1 MTIIIKN
8 VCLLLEMLSITMC
21 LHQLYGEK
29 YRLDIATV
37 SLLAIDMI
45 MMQAISYLGLPYTVS
60 VLIYPI
66 IVVYCGVKF
75 GFKIKPILV
84 NVILCMVI
92 IGGTE
97 MMVTLLF
104 YFFRGIQD
112 FSGYELLLVNC
123 MVFVIIFMILPN
135 LKVNKISNF
144 LWDKENVI
152 AMTILTCLIVILYI
166 IISYKRVELMDLYN
180 TFVFFICILFILIL
194 SKKMIKYKVKAT
206 EIEIELK
213 MDKLYSES
221 FQGLID
227 NIRLRQ
233 HEFDNHINTIYSQ
246 HFSCR
251 TYEELV
257 EVQKSYCEHIIGENR
272 FNKLLAK
279 DNSVLRGFLYG
290 KFIEFDKMGINIS
303 YHVVIKELKV
313 GVPIYKIIEILSD
326 LMNNAVEAL
335 STYEKRNGLYVSIVE
350 SNLFY
355 LEVMNE
361 SPYIS
366 YDAIGNFFDKNY
378 SKKGEDRGLGLYNV
392 RRICEEYGLD
402 ICCNNVEKNENNW
415 LSFKV
420 EKTNFKR

>member
-1 MTIIIKN
+1 MIIKN
-8 VCLLLEMLSITMC
+8 VCVLLEMLSITMC
-21 LHQLYGEK
+21 LSRLYGEK

-45 MMQAISYLGLPYTVS
+45 IMQLVQSLSLPEMFT

-66 IVVYCGVKF
+66 IIIYCGIRF
-75 GFKIKPILV
+75 GFKIKSILV
-84 NVILCMVI
+84 NIILCIVI
-92 IGGTE
+92 IGGLE
-97 MMVTLLF
+97 MMAMLLF
-104 YFFRGIQD
+104 YFIRGTQD
-112 FSGYELLLVNC
+112 FASYELLLVNC
-123 MVFVIIFMILPN
+123 MVFAIIFMILPI
-135 LKVNKISNF
+135 LKVNKLSLF
-144 LWDKENVI
+144 LQDKENII
-152 AMTILTCLIVILYI
+152 AMTILTCLLVTLYI

-180 TFVFFICILFILIL
+180 TFVLFICISFILIL
-194 SKKMIKYKVKAT
+194 SRKMIKYKVKAAEVET
-206 EIEIELK
+206 ELK

-221 FQGLID
+221 FQSLID
-227 NIRLRQ
+227 DIRLRQ

-246 HFSCR
+246 HFSCH

-257 EVQKSYCEHIIGENR
+257 EVQKSYCEHIMGENR

-290 KFIEFDKMGINIS
+290 KFIEFDRMGINIS
-303 YHVVIKELKV
+303 YKVAIKDFKI

-335 STYEKRNGLYVSIVE
+335 STYEKRNGLYISIVE
-350 SNLFY
+350 SDHFY

-366 YDAIGNFFDKNY
+366 YDTIGHFFDKNY
-378 SKKGEDRGLGLYNV
+378 SKKGEGRGLGLYNV
-392 RRICEEYGLD
+392 KRICEEYNLD
-402 ICCNNVEKNENNW
+402 ICCDNVERNENNW

-420 EKTNFKR
+420 EKT